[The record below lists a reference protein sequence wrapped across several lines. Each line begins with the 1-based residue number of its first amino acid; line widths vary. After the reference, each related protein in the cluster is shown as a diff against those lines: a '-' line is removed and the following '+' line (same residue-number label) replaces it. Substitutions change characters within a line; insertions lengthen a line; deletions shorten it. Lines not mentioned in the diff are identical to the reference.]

1 MKSALILFILVM
13 FLLLGCFSAFDAPYP
28 RGDMAPSKDFPC
40 PAVTWNNTYDGGQKV
55 SLDHA
60 LIWHA
65 AEEIKVNKGK
75 GVKAES
81 VPISTPCG
89 DSELTC
95 AIVKRHIEGLEGK
108 VIRAE
113 TCAVVWQPPSS
124 WYDPNWNWRH

>member
-1 MKSALILFILVM
+1 MRSALILVM

-60 LIWHA
+60 LIWHT
-65 AEEIKVNKGK
+65 AEEIKIGHKTV
-75 GVKAES
+75 
-81 VPISTPCG
+81 STPCG

-95 AIVKRHIEGLEGK
+95 ATVKRRIEGLEGK
-108 VIRAE
+108 VVRAE
-113 TCAVVWQPPSS
+113 TCVVVWQPPSS
-124 WYDPNWNWRH
+124 WYDANWNWRH